1 MKKLKEILFGL
12 ENCESLSIDAKYIG
26 NFSVTNVR
34 KSIIRHYGDIRF
46 MDICDTF
53 SIVVNKNANTDYQVF
68 GVEDEGFKQNTFDR
82 LTSGDI
88 VVIDIVYDDD
98 SKDEVYVHWEGES
111 DYSNE
116 AQKNYISKLGD
127 LFIVISKEETVE
139 SIFEDWGIDSQ
150 DGYMDLMWRSNQ
162 KIL

>member
-1 MKKLKEILFGL
+1 MKKLKEVVFGL
-12 ENCESLSIDAKYIG
+12 ENCESLSVDAKYIG

-53 SIVVNKNANTDYQVF
+53 SIVVNKSANIDYQVF
-68 GVEDEGFKQNTFDR
+68 GVEDEYYKHNTFNR

-88 VVIDIVYDDD
+88 VVIDIMYDDD
-98 SKDEVYVHWEGES
+98 SKDEIYIQWEGES
-111 DYSNE
+111 DYFNE
-116 AQKNYISKLGD
+116 VQKTYISKLGD

-162 KIL
+162 EIL

>member
-1 MKKLKEILFGL
+1 MKKLKEIVFGF
-12 ENCESLSIDAKYIG
+12 ENCESLSVDAKYIG

-53 SIVVNKNANTDYQVF
+53 SIVVNKNANTDYKVSV
-68 GVEDEGFKQNTFDR
+68 VEGNSYKQNTFDR
-82 LTSGDI
+82 LTNGDI

-98 SKDEVYVHWEGES
+98 SKDEIYVQWEGKS
-111 DYSNE
+111 DYLNE
-116 AQKNYISKLGD
+116 AQKTYISKLGD

-139 SIFEDWGIDSQ
+139 SFFEDWGIDSQ
-150 DGYMDLMWRSNQ
+150 DGYMDLMWRSNH
-162 KIL
+162 ITL